1 MQGKGTQ
8 SIANT
13 LNAEGRRTLTGG
25 PWYSQ
30 TVARILDNEKYCG
43 DLLLQKTYVP
53 DHIRK
58 GKKSNT
64 GQLTKYLI
72 ENNHEAI
79 IEKATFL
86 QTAAER
92 SGISLKAIRN
102 LEAGEN
108 ASTLSLLS
116 YCRTLRKTDWL
127 MTLAPPEINDALF
140 ERRFAQKGRR
150 QRAGRTP
157 REATHG

>member
-1 MQGKGTQ
+1 MVY
-8 SIANT
+8 
-13 LNAEGRRTLTGG
+13 RTRDEMLKVLGENLRASRLADNL
-25 PWYSQ
+25 SQ
-30 TVARILDNEKYCG
+30 
-43 DLLLQKTYVP
+43 
-53 DHIRK
+53 
-58 GKKSNT
+58 
-64 GQLTKYLI
+64 
-72 ENNHEAI
+72 
-79 IEKATFL
+79 

-127 MTLAPPEINDALF
+127 MTLAPPEINDVMF

>member
-1 MQGKGTQ
+1 MVY
-8 SIANT
+8 
-13 LNAEGRRTLTGG
+13 RTRDEMLKVLGENLRASRLADNL
-25 PWYSQ
+25 SQ
-30 TVARILDNEKYCG
+30 
-43 DLLLQKTYVP
+43 
-53 DHIRK
+53 
-58 GKKSNT
+58 
-64 GQLTKYLI
+64 
-72 ENNHEAI
+72 
-79 IEKATFL
+79 

-102 LEAGEN
+102 LETGEN

-127 MTLAPPEINDALF
+127 MTLAPPEINDAMF

>member
-1 MQGKGTQ
+1 MLKVLGENLRA
-8 SIANT
+8 SRLADN
-13 LNAEGRRTLTGG
+13 L
-25 PWYSQ
+25 SQ
-30 TVARILDNEKYCG
+30 
-43 DLLLQKTYVP
+43 
-53 DHIRK
+53 
-58 GKKSNT
+58 
-64 GQLTKYLI
+64 
-72 ENNHEAI
+72 
-79 IEKATFL
+79 

-127 MTLAPPEINDALF
+127 MTLAPPEINDAMF
-140 ERRFAQKGRR
+140 ARRFAQKGRR

>member
-1 MQGKGTQ
+1 MVY
-8 SIANT
+8 
-13 LNAEGRRTLTGG
+13 RTRDEMLKVLGENLRSSRLADNL
-25 PWYSQ
+25 SQ
-30 TVARILDNEKYCG
+30 
-43 DLLLQKTYVP
+43 
-53 DHIRK
+53 
-58 GKKSNT
+58 
-64 GQLTKYLI
+64 
-72 ENNHEAI
+72 
-79 IEKATFL
+79 

-127 MTLAPPEINDALF
+127 MTLAPPEINDAMF

>member
-1 MQGKGTQ
+1 MVY
-8 SIANT
+8 
-13 LNAEGRRTLTGG
+13 RTRDEMLKVLGENLRASRLADNL
-25 PWYSQ
+25 SQ
-30 TVARILDNEKYCG
+30 K
-43 DLLLQKTYVP
+43 
-53 DHIRK
+53 
-58 GKKSNT
+58 
-64 GQLTKYLI
+64 
-72 ENNHEAI
+72 
-79 IEKATFL
+79 
-86 QTAAER
+86 TAAER

-127 MTLAPPEINDALF
+127 MTLAPPEINDAMF

>member
-1 MQGKGTQ
+1 MLKVLGENLKA
-8 SIANT
+8 SRLPDN
-13 LNAEGRRTLTGG
+13 L
-25 PWYSQ
+25 SQ
-30 TVARILDNEKYCG
+30 
-43 DLLLQKTYVP
+43 
-53 DHIRK
+53 
-58 GKKSNT
+58 
-64 GQLTKYLI
+64 
-72 ENNHEAI
+72 
-79 IEKATFL
+79 

>member
-1 MQGKGTQ
+1 MLKVLGENLRA
-8 SIANT
+8 SRLADN
-13 LNAEGRRTLTGG
+13 L
-25 PWYSQ
+25 SQ
-30 TVARILDNEKYCG
+30 
-43 DLLLQKTYVP
+43 
-53 DHIRK
+53 
-58 GKKSNT
+58 
-64 GQLTKYLI
+64 
-72 ENNHEAI
+72 
-79 IEKATFL
+79 

-108 ASTLSLLS
+108 TSTLSLLS

-127 MTLAPPEINDALF
+127 MTLAPPEINDAMF

>member
-1 MQGKGTQ
+1 MVY
-8 SIANT
+8 
-13 LNAEGRRTLTGG
+13 RTRDEMLKVLGENLRASRLADNL
-25 PWYSQ
+25 SQ
-30 TVARILDNEKYCG
+30 
-43 DLLLQKTYVP
+43 
-53 DHIRK
+53 
-58 GKKSNT
+58 
-64 GQLTKYLI
+64 
-72 ENNHEAI
+72 
-79 IEKATFL
+79 

-127 MTLAPPEINDALF
+127 MTLAPPEINDAMF

-157 REATHG
+157 REATHD

>member
-1 MQGKGTQ
+1 M
-8 SIANT
+8 IY
-13 LNAEGRRTLTGG
+13 RTRDEMLKVLGENLRASRLADNL
-25 PWYSQ
+25 SQ
-30 TVARILDNEKYCG
+30 
-43 DLLLQKTYVP
+43 
-53 DHIRK
+53 
-58 GKKSNT
+58 
-64 GQLTKYLI
+64 
-72 ENNHEAI
+72 
-79 IEKATFL
+79 

>member
-1 MQGKGTQ
+1 M
-8 SIANT
+8 IY
-13 LNAEGRRTLTGG
+13 RTRDEMLKVLGENLRASRLADNL
-25 PWYSQ
+25 SQ
-30 TVARILDNEKYCG
+30 
-43 DLLLQKTYVP
+43 
-53 DHIRK
+53 
-58 GKKSNT
+58 
-64 GQLTKYLI
+64 
-72 ENNHEAI
+72 
-79 IEKATFL
+79 

-157 REATHG
+157 REATHD

>member
-1 MQGKGTQ
+1 MVYQTKDEMLKVLGENLKA
-8 SIANT
+8 SRLADN
-13 LNAEGRRTLTGG
+13 L
-25 PWYSQ
+25 SQ
-30 TVARILDNEKYCG
+30 
-43 DLLLQKTYVP
+43 
-53 DHIRK
+53 
-58 GKKSNT
+58 
-64 GQLTKYLI
+64 
-72 ENNHEAI
+72 
-79 IEKATFL
+79 

-127 MTLAPPEINDALF
+127 MTLAPPEINDAMF
-140 ERRFAQKGRR
+140 ECRFAQKGRR

>member
-1 MQGKGTQ
+1 MVY
-8 SIANT
+8 
-13 LNAEGRRTLTGG
+13 RTKDEMLKVLGENLRASRLADNL
-25 PWYSQ
+25 SQ
-30 TVARILDNEKYCG
+30 
-43 DLLLQKTYVP
+43 
-53 DHIRK
+53 
-58 GKKSNT
+58 
-64 GQLTKYLI
+64 
-72 ENNHEAI
+72 
-79 IEKATFL
+79 

-127 MTLAPPEINDALF
+127 MTLAPPEINDAMF

-150 QRAGRTP
+150 QRAGRGS
-157 REATHG
+157 AWA

>member
-1 MQGKGTQ
+1 MLKVLGENLRA
-8 SIANT
+8 SRLADN
-13 LNAEGRRTLTGG
+13 L
-25 PWYSQ
+25 SQ
-30 TVARILDNEKYCG
+30 
-43 DLLLQKTYVP
+43 
-53 DHIRK
+53 
-58 GKKSNT
+58 
-64 GQLTKYLI
+64 
-72 ENNHEAI
+72 
-79 IEKATFL
+79 

-127 MTLAPPEINDALF
+127 MTLAPPEIDDEMF

-150 QRAGRTP
+150 QRAGRK
-157 REATHG
+157 RKEVAHG

>member
-1 MQGKGTQ
+1 M
-8 SIANT
+8 IY
-13 LNAEGRRTLTGG
+13 RTRDEMLKVLGENLRASRLADNL
-25 PWYSQ
+25 SQ
-30 TVARILDNEKYCG
+30 
-43 DLLLQKTYVP
+43 
-53 DHIRK
+53 
-58 GKKSNT
+58 
-64 GQLTKYLI
+64 
-72 ENNHEAI
+72 
-79 IEKATFL
+79 

-127 MTLAPPEINDALF
+127 MTLAPPKINDAMF

-157 REATHG
+157 REAAHG

>member
-1 MQGKGTQ
+1 MVY
-8 SIANT
+8 
-13 LNAEGRRTLTGG
+13 RTIDEMLKVLGENLRASRLADNL
-25 PWYSQ
+25 SQ
-30 TVARILDNEKYCG
+30 
-43 DLLLQKTYVP
+43 
-53 DHIRK
+53 
-58 GKKSNT
+58 
-64 GQLTKYLI
+64 
-72 ENNHEAI
+72 
-79 IEKATFL
+79 
-86 QTAAER
+86 QTASER

-127 MTLAPPEINDALF
+127 MTLAPPEINDAMF

>member
-1 MQGKGTQ
+1 MVYQTKDEMLKVLGENLKA
-8 SIANT
+8 SRLADN
-13 LNAEGRRTLTGG
+13 L
-25 PWYSQ
+25 SQ
-30 TVARILDNEKYCG
+30 K
-43 DLLLQKTYVP
+43 
-53 DHIRK
+53 
-58 GKKSNT
+58 
-64 GQLTKYLI
+64 
-72 ENNHEAI
+72 
-79 IEKATFL
+79 
-86 QTAAER
+86 TAAER

>member
-1 MQGKGTQ
+1 MVY
-8 SIANT
+8 
-13 LNAEGRRTLTGG
+13 RTRDEMLKVLGENLRASRLADNL
-25 PWYSQ
+25 SQ
-30 TVARILDNEKYCG
+30 
-43 DLLLQKTYVP
+43 
-53 DHIRK
+53 
-58 GKKSNT
+58 
-64 GQLTKYLI
+64 
-72 ENNHEAI
+72 
-79 IEKATFL
+79 

-127 MTLAPPEINDALF
+127 MTLAPPEINDAMF

-157 REATHG
+157 REAAHG

>member
-1 MQGKGTQ
+1 MLKVLGENLRA
-8 SIANT
+8 SRLADN
-13 LNAEGRRTLTGG
+13 L
-25 PWYSQ
+25 SQ
-30 TVARILDNEKYCG
+30 
-43 DLLLQKTYVP
+43 
-53 DHIRK
+53 
-58 GKKSNT
+58 
-64 GQLTKYLI
+64 
-72 ENNHEAI
+72 
-79 IEKATFL
+79 

-92 SGISLKAIRN
+92 SGMSLKAIRN

-127 MTLAPPEINDALF
+127 MTLAPPEINDAMF